1 MNEITHKNAGRQS
14 FLLLLREMVRAY
26 QAFEALDR
34 RLHQESGSG
43 LTSAQADILFTLGNT
58 AGMTRE
64 EIQACSLLKHG
75 FMEDSIQG
83 MAAAGLVVEPSDKG
97 NGADSRVTLT
107 PKGVET
113 FERVFPSHTQSVG
126 RYFQKL
132 EQSDLI
138 DGSVLFRKVRQ
149 ALESD

>member
-58 AGMTRE
+58 TGMTRE
-64 EIQACSLLKHG
+64 EIQACSLLNHA
-75 FMEDSIQG
+75 FMEDSIQS
-83 MAAAGLVVEPSDKG
+83 MAMAGLVVEQSDKG
-97 NGADSRVTLT
+97 NEADSRVTLT

-113 FERVFPSHTQSVG
+113 FERAFPSHTQLVG
-126 RYFQKL
+126 RYFQNL

-138 DGSVLFRKVRQ
+138 DGSVLFRKIRQ

>member
-1 MNEITHKNAGRQS
+1 VNEITHKNAGRQS

-34 RLHQESGSG
+34 RLHQESGTG

-75 FMEDSIQG
+75 LMEDSIQS
-83 MAAAGLVVEPSDKG
+83 MATAGLVVEPSDKG